1 MRLIDHISSER
12 VLPEMASSSKDASLV
27 ELANLLAGPGGDEA
41 VAGQVLK
48 VLKEREDLASTGI
61 GDGIA
66 IPHGKMDLDGGGL
79 TLGLARCRG
88 GIDFDAVDEKP
99 VHLMFVLVAP
109 ENSTGQHLKALARI
123 SRLCREPGFKGRL
136 LEAGDASEMLEIL
149 EQEERKYWSE

>member
-1 MRLIDHISSER
+1 MRLIDHISPER
-12 VLPEMASSSKDASLV
+12 VIPEMEAGSKEEALA
-27 ELANLLAGPGGDEA
+27 ELARLLAGPAGEGG
-41 VAGQVLK
+41 VAGKILK

-61 GDGIA
+61 GEGIA
-66 IPHGKMDLDGGGL
+66 IPHGKLELGSGEL
-79 TLGLARCRG
+79 TLGLARCPG

-136 LEAGDASEMLEIL
+136 LEARGAQEMLEIL
-149 EQEERKYWSE
+149 EHEERKYWSE

>member
-1 MRLIDHISSER
+1 MRLIDHISPER
-12 VLPEMASSSKDASLV
+12 VMPEMSSSTKEESLA
-27 ELANLLAGPGGDEA
+27 ELARLLAGPEGEER

-79 TLGLARCRG
+79 ALGLARCLG
-88 GIDFDAVDEKP
+88 GVDFDAVDEKP

-123 SRLCREPGFKGRL
+123 SRLCREPGFKARL
-136 LEAGDASEMLEIL
+136 LEAGSDKEMLEIL